1 MTTKRR
7 DDDRTTIAAASEVD
21 PNVDLERAR
30 AVLLPASSPQRLS
43 SSSRSNATNTDDGNA
58 SSSSS
63 VVSLKFLC
71 YALIVAASFI
81 FYEDLLVARVAVR
94 KHFFGLESGVGAATL
109 LGEEEPESDLID
121 TRTGKLDLNLRHI
134 SKRKHEHVET
144 IEEHNEKALID
155 RVGLEKAEEIAEEE
169 EEEEKEGA
177 EMALQIERE
186 AQEKKEKEEEA
197 LKAARE
203 KEEEERRI
211 QIEEEEKERIKRE
224 EEEKEV
230 REREE

>member
-1 MTTKRR
+1 KKLGEIWHLNSNKSKGPERAFFNAPFVCLVSRRNDAAKTMATKCR
-7 DDDRTTIAAASEVD
+7 DDDDGTTIAAASEVD

-43 SSSRSNATNTDDGNA
+43 SSSSRSNATNTDNGNA
-58 SSSSS
+58 SSSSSSSSSS

-169 EEEEKEGA
+169 EEEK
-177 EMALQIERE
+177 
-186 AQEKKEKEEEA
+186 
-197 LKAARE
+197 
-203 KEEEERRI
+203 
-211 QIEEEEKERIKRE
+211 
-224 EEEKEV
+224 
-230 REREE
+230 